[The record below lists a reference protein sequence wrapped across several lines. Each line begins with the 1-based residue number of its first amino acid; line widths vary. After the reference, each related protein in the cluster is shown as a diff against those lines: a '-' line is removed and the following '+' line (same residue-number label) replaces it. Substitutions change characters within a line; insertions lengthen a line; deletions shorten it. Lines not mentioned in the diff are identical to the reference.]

1 MGKEI
6 LFQKII
12 KMSTR
17 PTVSVFNHKNT
28 SEVVAEVKMPHVFLA
43 PVRNDL
49 VTFVHD
55 QLSKNSRQ
63 AHGVDKKAGMRH
75 SAESWGTGRAVARIP
90 RVSGSGTHRSGQ
102 GAFGNMCRKGRMS
115 HPLQTWRRWHRKVNL
130 TQRRHALASAVAA
143 TACTPLV
150 MARGHRVLGLNQMP
164 LVLDD
169 AVGQVAK
176 TKDAIA
182 LLKSLGLWEDVRRV
196 MSSKNLRC
204 GKGKLR
210 DRRHKMRRGPL
221 FVVDEGCESL
231 RRATRNVTGVDM
243 CNVNRLNI
251 RSLAPGGHLGRLCV
265 WTQSAFNSLEK
276 HFGSGKGTAP
286 TKKGYRLQNEVVTSA
301 DLSGLINSDAIQ
313 SVVRDAKMQAKRTRG
328 TKANPLRN
336 RRAMAKLNPYSTVLR
351 EMRKKT
357 AGVVRKITKAERK
370 TKSGRSR
377 VAKKA
382 LNGLLSTVE
391 AEVDGLTDIYK
402 SQIASMNIKP

>member
-1 MGKEI
+1 M
-6 LFQKII
+6 
-12 KMSTR
+12 
-17 PTVSVFNHKNT
+17 
-28 SEVVAEVKMPHVFLA
+28 
-43 PVRNDL
+43 
-49 VTFVHD
+49 
-55 QLSKNSRQ
+55 
-63 AHGVDKKAGMRH
+63 
-75 SAESWGTGRAVARIP
+75 
-90 RVSGSGTHRSGQ
+90 
-102 GAFGNMCRKGRMS
+102 
-115 HPLQTWRRWHRKVNL
+115 NL

-143 TACTPLV
+143 TACAPLV
-150 MARGHRVLGLNQMP
+150 MARGHRVLGVSQLP

-169 AVGQVAK
+169 AVGQVSR

-196 MSSKNLRC
+196 MSNKHLRC

-286 TKKGYRLQNEVVTSA
+286 TKKGYRLQHDVVTSA

-313 SVVRDAKMQAKRTRG
+313 SVVNQAKTQAKRTQG

-351 EMRKKT
+351 ALRQKNAGLKK
-357 AGVVRKITKAERK
+357 KITKADKK
-370 TKSGRSR
+370 TKAARSK
-377 VAKKA
+377 VAKKS
-382 LNGLLSTVE
+382 LNTLLTTVE
-391 AEVDGLTDIYK
+391 GEVDGLTQVYRD
-402 SQIASMNIKP
+402 QIASMNIKA

>member
-196 MSSKNLRC
+196 MSSKNLR
-204 GKGKLR
+204 
-210 DRRHKMRRGPL
+210 
-221 FVVDEGCESL
+221 
-231 RRATRNVTGVDM
+231 
-243 CNVNRLNI
+243 
-251 RSLAPGGHLGRLCV
+251 
-265 WTQSAFNSLEK
+265 
-276 HFGSGKGTAP
+276 SGKGTAP

-382 LNGLLSTVE
+382 LNGLLTTVE
-391 AEVDGLTDIYK
+391 AEVDGLTQIYK